1 MAFPEGFEWEEAKRQ
16 ANISK
21 HGIDF
26 LDLPKMFERPIL
38 DDYDHQHSGREDR
51 WRAIGLLQGRV
62 VFCVYTLRDGKR
74 RIITARPATQRE
86 SMLYFRYFWF
96 EPLT

>member
-26 LDLPKMFERPIL
+26 LDLPKMFEWPIL
-38 DDYDHQHSGREDR
+38 DDYDHRHSGREDR
-51 WRAIGLLQGRV
+51 WRAIGLLKGRV
-62 VFCVYTLRDGKR
+62 VFCVYNST
-74 RIITARPATQRE
+74 RE
-86 SMLYFRYFWF
+86 APNYYGQ
-96 EPLT
+96 TGDAA